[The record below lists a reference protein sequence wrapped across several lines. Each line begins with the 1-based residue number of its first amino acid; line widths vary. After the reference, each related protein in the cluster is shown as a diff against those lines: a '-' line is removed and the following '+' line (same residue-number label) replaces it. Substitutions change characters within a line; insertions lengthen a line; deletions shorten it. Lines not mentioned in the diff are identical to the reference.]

1 MIKYLNKQPFKTMVF
16 CFVAGMLSGFLRGF
30 EFIGNTIAMLL
41 PGFLFGLTL
50 PLSNWELYK
59 NPKSTLIGFL
69 IVSIAVYPMMVILPL
84 QILGQ
89 DFGVKLVT
97 KIPYLLGIVP
107 SIMGAG
113 ILYFVYRLFLGNK
126 DTQVW
131 KFYFIVALLLGIIFF
146 PLMSFADNFV
156 LSLGIWQAGIGF
168 CLTQL
173 HFTNPK
179 KKLAGK

>member
-1 MIKYLNKQPFKTMVF
+1 
-16 CFVAGMLSGFLRGF
+16 
-30 EFIGNTIAMLL
+30 
-41 PGFLFGLTL
+41 
-50 PLSNWELYK
+50 
-59 NPKSTLIGFL
+59 
-69 IVSIAVYPMMVILPL
+69 MVILPL

-97 KIPYLLGIVP
+97 KIPYLLGIAP

-179 KKLAGK
+179 KKLTGK